1 MNPIVYLQRRF
12 GSKETKI
19 KAIQFDI
26 KKLQDEIKYLSSQLD
41 AVDENKDDYLS
52 EQITNLQY
60 VINSNQ
66 LEIERLQI

>member
-12 GSKETKI
+12 GSKETKV
-19 KAIQFDI
+19 KAIKFDI

-41 AVDENKDDYLS
+41 AVDENKDDYLT

-60 VINSNQ
+60 IVNSNQ